1 MYRLH
6 PINKALAE
14 LLRFNFRDNT
24 GNRVIDRNAIDKK
37 TLLLEPIVV
46 TFSVI
51 KYFRSPFS
59 ACYHA
64 TKGDKQDIT
73 QRIGNFS

>member
-6 PINKALAE
+6 PMIKALAE
-14 LLRFNFRDNT
+14 LLRFNFRGNT

-51 KYFRSPFS
+51 KYFRPPLQRLLSR
-59 ACYHA
+59 H
-64 TKGDKQDIT
+64 KG
-73 QRIGNFS
+73 